1 MDRKAIAHAL
11 AKAQAY
17 KQCGKHEEAAKWAV
31 TLVELLECAEIL
43 APNFRS
49 GDAA

>member
-17 KQCGKHEEAAKWAV
+17 RQCGKQAECEIWARQ
-31 TLVELLECAEIL
+31 LVELLECAEIL
-43 APNFRS
+43 KPTA
-49 GDAA
+49 